1 MKTIDAKGK
10 QCPMPLIMAKKALE
24 EIAVDETLEILI
36 DNETSLKNVTRFLE
50 DNGMKTI
57 IQTLAGVFHLF
68 VNKTGEFSKYS
79 KSEDYCEI
87 STAGTSDYVI
97 AFQRNFLGDGDPE
110 LGKILLKAFINTLPE
125 IENKP
130 SKLLFL
136 NSGIF
141 LTLKDA
147 VVLDSLKKLESD
159 GVEILVCGTCLD
171 FYKKKDE
178 VGVGMVSNM
187 YDILNRLSMA
197 GSVIYP

>member
-1 MKTIDAKGK
+1 MKTVDAKGK
-10 QCPMPLIMAKKALE
+10 QCPVPLIMAKKALE

-36 DNETSLKNVTRFLE
+36 DNETSLKNVTRFMN
-50 DNGMKTI
+50 DNGMKTNT
-57 IQTLAGVFHLF
+57 QTREGVFHLY
-68 VNKTGEFSKYS
+68 VNKTGEFSKQA
-79 KSEDYCEI
+79 KAEDYCEI
-87 STAGTSDYVI
+87 STAGTSNYVI
-97 AFQRNFLGDGDPE
+97 AFQRNFLGDGDPD

-141 LTLKDA
+141 LAMKDSY
-147 VVLDSLKKLESD
+147 VLDSLKKLENE
-159 GVEILVCGTCLD
+159 GLEILVCGTCLD

-178 VGVGMVSNM
+178 IGVGIVSNM